1 MEIIISEQVGSKLS
15 SCSLCNPVSE
25 HPDTQLFVF
34 SLFTS
39 AKHLDSQVLIY
50 FHLQCYLRTFL
61 IWEKHYHSKE
71 HFPSLNSWLFS
82 AGFLIAYIKLGLF
95 LLMYITVHWSTL
107 SFICHFIATSTALKK
122 EHLTF
127 TLSFIPLKMYSASLS
142 VNSLPSN
149 YHRTTS
155 SSTAQLWKKF
165 TYNILSYFSN

>member
-1 MEIIISEQVGSKLS
+1 MEIIGREQAGSEIG
-15 SCSLCNPVSE
+15 SCSFCNPVSE
-25 HPDTQLFVF
+25 HPDMQLFVF

-39 AKHLDSQVLIY
+39 AKCLDSQVLIY

-71 HFPSLNSWLFS
+71 HFNSCPFGAS
-82 AGFLIAYIKLGLF
+82 YLIAYIKLGLF

-127 TLSFIPLKMYSASLS
+127 TLLFIPLKMYSASLS
-142 VNSLPSN
+142 VNSFPLHHHHS
-149 YHRTTS
+149 TS
-155 SSTAQLWKKF
+155 SSITPLWKKF
-165 TYNILSYFSN
+165 AHNILSYFSN